1 MKEGNLVGKRV
12 REARLAAKPP
22 VTQEDLVARLQI
34 QGLDLNQTMIS
45 KIERGQRSVSD
56 YELLALAK
64 ALKVKA
70 AWLLEGDE
78 SEATR

>member
-1 MKEGNLVGKRV
+1 MGKRV